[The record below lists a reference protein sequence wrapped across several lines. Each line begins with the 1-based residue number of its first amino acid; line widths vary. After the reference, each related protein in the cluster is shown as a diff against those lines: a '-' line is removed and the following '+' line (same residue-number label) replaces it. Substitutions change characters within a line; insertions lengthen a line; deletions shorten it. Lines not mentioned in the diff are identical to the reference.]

1 MKEKTF
7 YLGKSFRFLW
17 RETMKLQ
24 TKLIVISCSLIFIVI
39 TILAVIFQVMFED
52 TMKKQ
57 IGERALSV
65 SYAVSN
71 NPLVIDAFET
81 DDPSER
87 IQPYAE
93 QIRKKTGAHYVV
105 VGNKEGIRHSHPVRE
120 RIGKKMVGGDNKLA
134 LSGEPSITEA
144 IGSLGPAVRG
154 KSPII
159 NSDGDVIGLV
169 SVGYLTDRINEDIWP
184 YKLKILIIGILTIML
199 GVIGSVLIAK
209 GVKRATHGL
218 EPTEIGLLYKEKSAI
233 LEAIREGVIAVN
245 REGDITLANQT
256 ALQMLETKSEHLI
269 GNNVLKSIPNTRLV
283 DVMASGKSEFDEQM
297 KLGNTKVVANRV
309 PILDDKG
316 KVMGAV
322 ATFRNRNELYR
333 LTEELAQVKGYSE
346 GLRAQ
351 THEFSNKLYLISG
364 LIQLG
369 SYQEAQDIITKE
381 SNVHQNFTQLIMNQ
395 ISDPYIGGLLIGKF
409 NRSKELKVDL
419 RIDSSSHFKDI
430 PDEIDRPLLVT
441 IIGNLIDNAM
451 DAVVERAHNE
461 KAVKISLSDF
471 GTQLIIEVE
480 DTGEGIES
488 SIANKVYLKGVS
500 TKGRDRGYGLY
511 LIKQSVELLNGEIFY
526 ERTKANTTLFTVI
539 IPKE

>member
-1 MKEKTF
+1 
-7 YLGKSFRFLW
+7 
-17 RETMKLQ
+17 MKLQ

-71 NPLVIDAFET
+71 NPMVIDSFET
-81 DDPSER
+81 ENPSER

-105 VGNKEGIRHSHPVRE
+105 VGNKEGIRYSHPVRE
-120 RIGKKMVGGDNKLA
+120 RIGKKMVGGDNESA

-144 IGSLGPAVRG
+144 TGSLGPAVRG

-159 NSDGDVIGLV
+159 NSEGEIIGLV
-169 SVGYLTDRINEDIWP
+169 SVGYLTDRINEDMWP
-184 YKLKILIIGILTIML
+184 YKFKILIIGILTLLL

-218 EPTEIGLLYKEKSAI
+218 EPKEIGLLYKEKTAI
-233 LEAIREGVIAVN
+233 LEGIREGVIAVN

-256 ALQMLETKSEHLI
+256 ALQMLETKSENLV
-269 GNNVLKSIPNTRLV
+269 GNNVLHSIPNSRLV

-309 PILDDKG
+309 PILDDNG

-333 LTEELAQVKGYSE
+333 LNEELAQVKGYSE

-369 SYQEAQDIITKE
+369 SYKEAQDIITKE
-381 SNVHQNFTQLIMNQ
+381 ANVHQHFTHIIMNQ

-419 RIDSSSHFKDI
+419 SIDPASHFKDI
-430 PDEIDRPLLVT
+430 PDEIDKQLLVT

-451 DAVVERAHNE
+451 EAVVESKHSER
-461 KAVKISLSDF
+461 AVKVSLTDF
-471 GTQLIIEVE
+471 GSQLILEVE
-480 DTGEGIES
+480 DSGAGIQDT
-488 SIANKVYLKGVS
+488 IANKLYQKGFS
-500 TKGRDRGYGLY
+500 TKGQDRGYGLY
-511 LIKQSVELLNGEIFY
+511 LIKQSVELLNGELFY

-539 IPKE
+539 VPKE

>member
-1 MKEKTF
+1 
-7 YLGKSFRFLW
+7 
-17 RETMKLQ
+17 MKLQ

-39 TILAVIFQVMFED
+39 TILAFIFQVIFED

-57 IGERALSV
+57 IGEKALSV

-81 DDPSER
+81 ENPPER

-105 VGNKEGIRHSHPVRE
+105 VGNKEGIRYSHPVSE
-120 RIGKKMVGGDNKLA
+120 RIGKKMVGGDNKSA
-134 LSGEPSITEA
+134 LLGKPSITEA
-144 IGSLGPAVRG
+144 TGSLGPAVRG
-154 KSPII
+154 KSPIVNNEGEI
-159 NSDGDVIGLV
+159 IGLV
-169 SVGYLTDRINEDIWP
+169 SVGYLTDRINEDMWP
-184 YKLKILIIGILTIML
+184 YKLKILLIGILTLLL
-199 GVIGSVLIAK
+199 GVIGSVLIAR
-209 GVKRATHGL
+209 GVKRATYGL
-218 EPTEIGLLYKEKSAI
+218 EPKEIGLLYKEKSAI

-245 REGDITLANQT
+245 REGNVTLANQT
-256 ALQMLETKSEHLI
+256 ALQMLDTKREKLI
-269 GNNVLKSIPNTRLV
+269 GNNVIQSIPNTRLV
-283 DVMASGKSEFDEQM
+283 DVIASGKSEFDEQM

-322 ATFRNRNELYR
+322 ATFRNRDELYR
-333 LTEELAQVKGYSE
+333 LNEELAQVKGYSE

-369 SYQEAQDIITKE
+369 SYQEALDIITKE
-381 SNVHQNFTQLIMNQ
+381 SDVHQHFTQLIMNQ

-409 NRSKELKVDL
+409 NRSKELKVNL
-419 RIDSSSHFKDI
+419 SIVPASHFKDI
-430 PDEIDRPLLVT
+430 PAEIDRQLLVT

-451 DAVVERAHNE
+451 DAAVES
-461 KAVKISLSDF
+461 KISGKSVKISLSDY
-471 GTQLIIEVE
+471 GTQLIFEVE
-480 DTGEGIES
+480 DTGAGIQDT
-488 SIANKVYLKGVS
+488 IANKLYQKGYS
-500 TKGRDRGYGLY
+500 TKGQDRGYGLY
-511 LIKQSVELLNGEIFY
+511 LIKQSVELLNGELFY
-526 ERTKANTTLFTVI
+526 ERTKADTTLFTVI